1 MKTINAFIYPTPE
14 EFDRQIEE
22 ARCARLFSRL
32 HRIPLDFGTRIHE
45 QLSAAFDPRNHL
57 SPDDHDPIDFSQ
69 LERRLAQQWLQEIG
83 VKNPERFI
91 PDAPDEFVWASHNGS
106 RFHLSDMATK
116 HVFYALRMIYNHTV
130 APVFRVLR
138 PGETMKY
145 YPDVPYW
152 DADYRRRAVDAF
164 VAELAER
171 DDLDEDLARQYG
183 DMQANTRVILALGL

>member
-1 MKTINAFIYPTPE
+1 MKTINAYIYPTPE
-14 EFDRQIEE
+14 EFDRQIEKARSPNGPSDFDLAMLHAIFGACE
-22 ARCARLFSRL
+22 AEAGMSL
-32 HRIPLDFGTRIHE
+32 
-45 QLSAAFDPRNHL
+45 A
-57 SPDDHDPIDFSQ
+57 
-69 LERRLAQQWLQEIG
+69 ERTVRDVFAEMLGLTPEALI
-83 VKNPERFI
+83 VKQTPPQFI
-91 PDAPDEFVWASHNGS
+91 PNAPDEFVWRSHDGKRYNI
-106 RFHLSDMATK
+106 SDMATK
-116 HVFYALRMIYNHTV
+116 HLFYSLRMIYNHTV